1 MFYKF
6 LVSMNPLHFDI
17 LFVGKYVLT

>member
-1 MFYKF
+1 
-6 LVSMNPLHFDI
+6 MNPLHFDI